1 LNGDYEQSHSL
12 NQELVY
18 LRGLFTQVTSIS
30 QAEKLIDD
38 VRLRD
43 FFKWIDYDPQSMDFK
58 ETFTVNELTK
68 EVSGK
73 TLQTSCNS
81 DPIELVNLV
90 KQGDKVARFK
100 TSVA

>member
-38 VRLRD
+38 CKSWETFQVD
-43 FFKWIDYDPQSMDFK
+43 WITTQQSMDLK
-58 ETFTVNELTK
+58 RHSTVNGPYQK
-68 EVSGK
+68 KVSGK
-73 TLQTSCNS
+73 DIAKKILVNQ
-81 DPIELVNLV
+81 DPIRV
-90 KQGDKVARFK
+90 
-100 TSVA
+100 